1 MEYFENRYELL
12 ETIGEGGEGRI
23 FKAYDRA
30 VERFVAI
37 KELRLHN
44 KERSEALKEARA
56 IARISH
62 PNVISLYDVI
72 EEEDKVYL
80 IMEYV
85 EGTSLRE
92 ILQGSHYLDFQ
103 VALGIFIQ
111 VALAVEFAHNH
122 GILHLDIKPEN
133 ILVSKTGVVK
143 LTDFGIARFVTEPE
157 EAGKIMGST
166 HYLAPESL
174 KGRYSISSDVFA
186 LGVILYEMLAGQN
199 PFFSYSQEEAYKK
212 ILEFYP
218 PPVSSIRKDVP
229 EEFDQILAK
238 ALAKHPSRRFKD
250 VTRFRIK
257 VERFFEYDYPE
268 DPVKLLFEEERT
280 VKQVKLKN
288 QLALRVSSRV
298 LQGAGLFAASFFI
311 ALASGKLNTY
321 ESLLLA
327 FPVFLVSLLTVPLG
341 GFLSFAF
348 LAYILMKTNQVMAI
362 FLIVAALLSFYF
374 LRDISRDGSLTGF
387 AIATSFFGLESA
399 FLSLIFGKSKAR
411 SYFSGMVLYLLF
423 VLATAAMV
431 SSSGSNH
438 SVFIYPPLF
447 KEKPEFLQAFF
458 KLALPGTLSLILTR
472 LLFNLFKEKLTS
484 FVPAMSML
492 ASGVIL
498 LFLNPLLGKLGDFLI
513 ERISISFALTIVV
526 GFYRFSRKNLIN
538 KDQI

>member
-92 ILQGSHYLDFQ
+92 ILQESHYLDFQ

-133 ILVSKTGVVK
+133 ILVSKTGIVK

-327 FPVFLVSLLTVPLG
+327 IPVFLVSLLTVPLG

-362 FLIVAALLSFYF
+362 FLIAAALLSFYF
-374 LRDISRDGSLTGF
+374 LRDISRDGSHAGF

-431 SSSGSNH
+431 SSSGSHH

-447 KEKPEFLQAFF
+447 KEKPDFLQAFL

-498 LFLNPLLGKLGDFLI
+498 LFLNPLLGKFGDFLV

-538 KDQI
+538 KHQI